1 MFTLYYDACSV
12 SVVSS
17 GMITWNEYMRLCLD
31 DHLQQHLFR
40 ELPVCRSEHPLTPQ
54 GQKQTRQDYSSDT
67 EATVAEKSKHALLF
81 FFAFSSPGQQG
92 SGCLHTWTCSTHWL
106 TCRRVRSLK
115 WRNPSSMLVCK
126 KPEKLRVDA
135 VKNSSLLLDATHW
148 NRHLFMIFDWQL
160 ISQSDQIFFSFFFY

>member
-1 MFTLYYDACSV
+1 MWLMFTLYYDACSV

-81 FFAFSSPGQQG
+81 FLLF
-92 SGCLHTWTCSTHWL
+92 LHQDSRAVGVSTHG
-106 TCRRVRSLK
+106 RVPHIGSLVGK
-115 WRNPSSMLVCK
+115 CGP
-126 KPEKLRVDA
+126 
-135 VKNSSLLLDATHW
+135 
-148 NRHLFMIFDWQL
+148 
-160 ISQSDQIFFSFFFY
+160 